1 MKRLNYLSYV
11 ALWISIAGLAWAEE
25 IRTNLILCIAW
36 VSIVLFAMISR
47 LILYKTEADTVKLTS
62 DEVLKMEKSLYE
74 DMKDKDEAVKHQLEW
89 NAFMAVQRV
98 RIYLQ
103 ESGR

>member
-1 MKRLNYLSYV
+1 MKRLNYLSYA
-11 ALWISIAGLAWAEE
+11 ALWISAAGLFWAEE

-36 VSIVLFAMISR
+36 GSIVLFAMISR

-74 DMKDKDEAVKHQLEW
+74 DMKDKDEAVKHQLEC

>member
-1 MKRLNYLSYV
+1 MKRLNYLSYA

-36 VSIVLFAMISR
+36 GSIVLFAMISR

>member
-1 MKRLNYLSYV
+1 
-11 ALWISIAGLAWAEE
+11 
-25 IRTNLILCIAW
+25 
-36 VSIVLFAMISR
+36 
-47 LILYKTEADTVKLTS
+47 
-62 DEVLKMEKSLYE
+62 MEKSLYE
-74 DMKDKDEAVKHQLEW
+74 DMKDTDEAVKRQLEW

>member
-1 MKRLNYLSYV
+1 MKRLNYLSYA
-11 ALWISIAGLAWAEE
+11 ALWISAAGLFWAEE

-36 VSIVLFAMISR
+36 GSIVLFTMISR

-74 DMKDKDEAVKHQLEW
+74 DMKDTDEAIKYQLEW

>member
-1 MKRLNYLSYV
+1 MKRLNYLSYA

-25 IRTNLILCIAW
+25 IRTNLIMCIAW
-36 VSIVLFAMISR
+36 VSIVLFVMISR
-47 LILYKTEADTVKLTS
+47 LILYRTEADTVGLTS

-74 DMKDKDEAVKHQLEW
+74 DMKDTDEEVKHQLEW